1 MNPRIS
7 RRSLMLAAL
16 ISGMSALPQTASATI
31 VEFQT
36 VMGNFEVNLYDNATP
51 ATVANFM
58 NYVNNGAY
66 TNTVIHRSIPGFVV
80 QGGGL
85 TFNAITTVSAA
96 TLVNNRI
103 PTDPPVI
110 NEPEFSN
117 VAGTI
122 AMARSNNI
130 NSATSQWFFNLVDN
144 SAGNAQLD
152 SQNEGFTV
160 FGEVIGNGM
169 DVVNLIEAEQTFNF
183 GGELSNLPL
192 QDYTPPDPFDGTHLI
207 IISAIIVTDTTVDS
221 AGVAGL
227 NPPLNTAN
235 NTPPPP
241 PPATGGGGGSF
252 SFFALFGLLL
262 TYRFSRSR
270 RGI

>member
-16 ISGMSALPQTASATI
+16 IASTSALTQTASATV

-51 ATVANFM
+51 ATVANFL

-66 TNTVIHRSIPGFVV
+66 SNSIYHRSVPGFIV
-80 QGGGL
+80 QGGG
-85 TFNAITTVSAA
+85 FIFDAITLDNTPLITNPAV
-96 TLVNNRI
+96 V
-103 PTDPPVI
+103 
-110 NEPEFSN
+110 NEPVFSN

-122 AMARSNNI
+122 AMAKLGNDP
-130 NSATSQWFFNLVDN
+130 NSATSQWFFNLADN
-144 SAGNAQLD
+144 SGSPPNGLD

-160 FGEVIGNGM
+160 FGEVDANGM
-169 DVVNLIEAEQTFNF
+169 AIMTAIAALPRFNLTATFGNSF
-183 GGELSNLPL
+183 GELPL
-192 QDYTPPDPFDGTHLI
+192 QNNYTAPATPDGTNLI
-207 IISAIIVTDTTVDS
+207 VVTDIIVTDTTVDS

-227 NPPLNTAN
+227 NPPLNT
-235 NTPPPP
+235 TPPPTTP
-241 PPATGGGGGSF
+241 PPTSGGGGGSF

-262 TYRFSRSR
+262 TYRLRSA
-270 RGI
+270 